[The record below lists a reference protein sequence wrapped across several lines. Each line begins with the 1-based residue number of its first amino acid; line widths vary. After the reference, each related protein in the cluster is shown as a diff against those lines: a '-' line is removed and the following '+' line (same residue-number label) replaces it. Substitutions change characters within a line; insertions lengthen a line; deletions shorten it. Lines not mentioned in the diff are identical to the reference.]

1 MIYQGLQVN
10 KKFSYPIPN
19 FTDRRKSIIFWRYL
33 RFQARKILYFPQ
45 VRLLEKTLNE
55 EKNKHLKD
63 FFSQRPYACYN
74 AIRRFCDKSFKANE
88 RVKTLIYDVDKGLT
102 CFKFLPEEQIIFSF
116 DEDFELFLGYN
127 YNVCEEG
134 FWALSLRYQNAPIE
148 QCCFCFTLDNKLLI
162 SCIQGYQYSDFN
174 VLDINKIFTK
184 KCYGLRPIALLIEC
198 IKMLCVS
205 LKLDATLGV
214 HEKNQIRS
222 QKGKEKGYFVDY
234 QKIWLENGRKLVKIN
249 NHLYYEL
256 SHKRKNLEEIP
267 SSKRS
272 MYKKR
277 FAILEEIKQAL
288 DQSLFI

>member
-1 MIYQGLQVN
+1 M
-10 KKFSYPIPN
+10 
-19 FTDRRKSIIFWRYL
+19 
-33 RFQARKILYFPQ
+33 
-45 VRLLEKTLNE
+45 
-55 EKNKHLKD
+55 
-63 FFSQRPYACYN
+63 
-74 AIRRFCDKSFKANE
+74 
-88 RVKTLIYDVDKGLT
+88 IYDVNKGLES
-102 CFKFLPEEQIIFSF
+102 FKFLPQDQIIFKF
-116 DEDFELFLGYN
+116 DEDFELYLGSN
-127 YNVCEEG
+127 RHVSKEG

-222 QKGKEKGYFVDY
+222 QKGEDKGYFVDY
-234 QKIWLENGRKLVKIN
+234 QKIWLENGGKLVKIN

>member
-1 MIYQGLQVN
+1 MN

-45 VRLLEKTLNE
+45 VRLLEKTLNK

-74 AIRRFCDKSFKANE
+74 ATRRFCDKSFKANE
-88 RVKTLIYDVDKGLT
+88 RVKTLIYDVDKGLA

-134 FWALSLRYQNAPIE
+134 FWAFFLKFKKYTIL
-148 QCCFCFTLDNKLLI
+148 QCNFCFTLENNLLL
-162 SCIQGYQYSDFN
+162 SCIQGHKYKDFN
-174 VLDINKIFTK
+174 ILEINKILTK
-184 KCYGLRPIALLIEC
+184 KCHGLRPVALLIEC
-198 IKMLCVS
+198 SKMLCEI
-205 LKLDATLGV
+205 LKLQATLGV

-234 QKIWLENGRKLVKIN
+234 QKIWLENGGKLIKIN

-277 FAILEEIKQAL
+277 FAMLEEIKQAL
-288 DQSLFI
+288 DQSLFM

>member
-1 MIYQGLQVN
+1 MNLF
-10 KKFSYPIPN
+10 KFPIPN
-19 FTDRRKSIIFWRYL
+19 FNDKSKSTIFWRHM
-33 RFQARKILYFPQ
+33 RFYSRKFLYYPQ
-45 VRLLEKTLNE
+45 VKFLEKTLNMKGNE
-55 EKNKHLKD
+55 HLKN
-63 FFSQRPYACYN
+63 FFSNRPDACYN
-74 AIRRFCDKSFKANE
+74 VTRRFCDKSFSANE
-88 RVKTLIYDVDKGLT
+88 RVKTLIYDVNKGLES
-102 CFKFLPEEQIIFSF
+102 FKFLPQDQIIFKF
-116 DEDFELFLGYN
+116 DEDFELYLGKQSSCIRRGFLGT
-127 YNVCEEG
+127 
-134 FWALSLRYQNAPIE
+134 FFKISKRTIE

-222 QKGKEKGYFVDY
+222 QKGEDKGYFVDY
-234 QKIWLENGRKLVKIN
+234 QKIWLENGGKLIKIN

-277 FAILEEIKQAL
+277 FAMLEEIKQAL